1 MDGFQQ
7 VVQDS
12 FGNLRQIQIAL
23 VFSFSK
29 LFCILFLLGI
39 SNLFAG
45 LQENHKVIRERIS
58 ALNFVMEHI
67 SDFKLG
73 IKINAIYNY
82 QMDIIEQATL
92 QQKPEIY
99 PEF

>member
-1 MDGFQQ
+1 M
-7 VVQDS
+7 
-12 FGNLRQIQIAL
+12 
-23 VFSFSK
+23 
-29 LFCILFLLGI
+29 LGI

-45 LQENHKVIRERIS
+45 LQPKLQENYKVIRERIS